1 MVIHRAYGN
10 KMSLCDG
17 IPEGH
22 AAIVTSVDA
31 GVTCPDCIEIIN
43 IQKRKKKW

>member
-1 MVIHRAYGN
+1 MVVHKAYGD

-22 AAIVTSVDA
+22 AAIATGVDVD
-31 GVTCPDCIEIIN
+31 VTCQECIEIIN
-43 IQKRKKKW
+43 IQKRNKQ